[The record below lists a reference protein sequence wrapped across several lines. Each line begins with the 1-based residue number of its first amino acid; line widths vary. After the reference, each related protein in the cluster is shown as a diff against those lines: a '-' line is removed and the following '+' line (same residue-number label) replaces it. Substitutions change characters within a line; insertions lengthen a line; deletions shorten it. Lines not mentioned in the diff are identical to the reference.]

1 MSKLFDPNYYLE
13 EWQIQEL
20 RKHIYNIYKER
31 VANFKSKKK
40 FKGNGKGRLRHS
52 CNVTLQSYY
61 LVEILYLSSRRI
73 VEIIGNKREKRLPGL
88 HLNHINFEN
97 ETITYFLAKKN
108 QIHQYKE
115 EKKTKK
121 DGTIIKIL
129 NKIPNEELVLTKKM
143 KREYKLVLPL
153 SSRFSKVLKE
163 YIDRFNIEDKLFN
176 IARNTFDSLLKL
188 AYKRCSFNLVG
199 NKRVRYVNE
208 TTPVFKTIKGKK
220 KQIGST
226 YTFSY
231 KVEPKRIAA
240 HIFRHSFAF
249 NFIDKNPHDPAVLE
263 KLRRILSHDDFNIT
277 KQYAH
282 FRNEDLKENMESL

>member
-1 MSKLFDPNYYLE
+1 MSKRFDPNYYLE
-13 EWQIQEL
+13 EWQIKEL
-20 RKHIYNIYKER
+20 RKHLYNIYTQR
-31 VANFKSKKK
+31 VAEYKSKDK

-52 CNVTLQSYY
+52 CNVALQSYY

-88 HLNHINFEN
+88 CLNHINFDN
-97 ETITYFLAKKN
+97 ESITYFLAKKN
-108 QIHQYKE
+108 QVHQYKQ
-115 EKKTKK
+115 KKEVKK
-121 DGTIIKIL
+121 DLTIIKTL
-129 NKIPNEELVLTKKM
+129 ERIPEEELVLIKKM

-153 SSRFSKVLKE
+153 TNRLSNVLKE
-163 YIDRFNIEDKLFN
+163 YIERFNIEDKLFN
-176 IARNTFDSLLKL
+176 ISRNTFDSLLKL
-188 AYKRCSFNLVG
+188 AYKKCSFNLIG

-208 TTPVFKTIKGKK
+208 TTPIFKTIKGVK
-220 KQIGST
+220 KQIGYT
-226 YTFSY
+226 YTFNY

-249 NFIDKNPHDPAVLE
+249 NFIDKNANDPAALE
-263 KLRRILSHDDFNIT
+263 KLRRILDHDDFNIT